1 MVCMYLP
8 DWLVG
13 TSKIL
18 MYTLIVLIITISTII
33 IGLRHI
39 IKNDWEKYR
48 CNPAI
53 IPFAG
58 LFGYDPTKTFTECI
72 GMTAKESSNEVITPY
87 GDLFSIVQST
97 ASNMGESLGDM
108 RAVISKMTDSFSNNI
123 NSVFRKFGN
132 IGATAQYMMYKIQAI
147 FQKILALYVTLLYFA
162 WSMLKGLEAI
172 VRDPVIVKTQ
182 KTMDKAMKIISKP
195 PKFGKMGKAIA
206 KSAKKTG
213 KKIKKAF
220 CFDGNTKVIMH
231 DNTRKMIKDIVI
243 GDKLFGNQEVQGVMK
258 FSGADSALVNNSGI
272 ITTEYHH
279 TLYDGKFIRSCQ
291 VPTSTP
297 VNGYCEFLY
306 DIETSN
312 HRIVCANNYNE
323 PIVYTDFSEIDDE
336 DDRLEEYELKVL
348 NRSTS
353 VEFN

>member
-18 MYTLIVLIITISTII
+18 MYTLIVFIITLLTITI
-33 IGLRHI
+33 ALRHV
-39 IKNDWEKYR
+39 IKNDWDKYR

-53 IPFAG
+53 IPLAG

-72 GMTAKESSNEVITPY
+72 GKTAKESSNEVITPY

-97 ASNMGESLGDM
+97 AANMGESLGDM
-108 RAVISKMTDSFSNNI
+108 RQVMSKIKDGFTDNI
-123 NSVFRKFGN
+123 NTIFRKFGN

-172 VRDPVIVKTQ
+172 VRDPVVVKTQ

-206 KSAKKTG
+206 KGAKKTG
-213 KKIKKAF
+213 KKISKAF
-220 CFDGNTKVIMH
+220 CFDGNTKIIMN
-231 DNTRKMIKDIVI
+231 DNTQKMIKDIVI
-243 GDKLFGNQEVQGVMK
+243 GDKLFGNQDVLGVMK
-258 FSGADSALVNNSGI
+258 FSGEGSQLVNNNGI
-272 ITTEYHH
+272 ISTEYHH
-279 TLYDGKFIRSCQ
+279 TLCNGKFIRACQ
-291 VPTSTP
+291 VPTC
-297 VNGYCEFLY
+297 VQLNNYCEFLY

-312 HRIVCANNYNE
+312 HRIVCANQYNE
-323 PIVYTDFSEIDDE
+323 PVVYTDFSEIDDI